1 MIIIKKNS
9 FIHVKLNFNILKFY
23 YINTILLFICCQQ
36 TSQQQQDLQFQLKTD
51 PFTLDLYH
59 KFASDQEFKLRGTL
73 LIKPRSEYRVAQA
86 SIIKQAELSEQ
97 DIETLKKSSEQ
108 GDIYYLKTSLRGK
121 NNDKNFEEL
130 YIKTTQTIV
139 KSCSLYSS
147 NLVDNILI
155 NLSPINEFLS
165 VNLYTND
172 PECRSQIPHQL
183 SNQFNTTILIDS
195 GLIGPS
201 PETATYI
208 KRLEEERQ
216 NKAKEGKE
224 DNRSFFAKYWVY
236 IVPAVIILMMFSGPP
251 EGGR

>member
-1 MIIIKKNS
+1 MNIIKENK
-9 FIHVKLNFNILKFY
+9 FHYIKLNFNIKL
-23 YINTILLFICCQQ
+23 ITILLIISCQQ
-36 TSQQQQDLQFQLKTD
+36 TSQQQQDLQFPLKTD

-59 KFASDQEFKLRGTL
+59 KFDSNQEFKFRASL
-73 LIKPRSEYRVAQA
+73 LIKPKSEYRVAQA

-97 DIETLKKSSEQ
+97 DIEALKKSSQQ
-108 GDIYYLKTSLRGK
+108 GDIYYLKTSLKRK
-121 NNDKNFEEL
+121 NNKNNNLEEL
-130 YIKTTQTIV
+130 SSKTTQTIV

-147 NLVDNILI
+147 NLIDYITI
-155 NLSPINEFLS
+155 NLSPINEFLN
-165 VNLYTND
+165 VNFHTND
-172 PECRSQIPHQL
+172 PECRSEFPEKL

-251 EGGR
+251 DQGGR